1 MAATFTQP
9 HAHGR
14 LFSTSPVAKPTRKLL
29 SPFTVRMSLQ
39 ENGPSVAVVGVT
51 GAVGQEFLSVLT
63 DRDFPYRSIKMLASK
78 RSAGKQMTF
87 EGRNYTVEELTADS
101 FDGVDIAL
109 FSAGGSISKQFGPAA
124 VEKGT
129 IVVDNSSAF
138 RMVDG
143 VPLVIPEVNPQAM
156 HGIKVGMGKGA
167 LIANPNCSTIICLM
181 AATPLHQRAKVLRMV
196 VSTYQ
201 AASGAGA
208 AAMEELELQ
217 TREVLEGKPPTCNI
231 FSQQVCPFG
240 DALLSYLCSF
250 FIVFSCFTSEADEM
264 VFAGCVQ
271 YAFNL
276 FSHNAPVQ
284 PNGYN
289 EEEMKLVKETRKIWS
304 DLDVKVTATCI
315 RVPVMRAHAE
325 SVNLQFEKPLDED
338 TAREIL
344 KNAAGVVVIDDRA
357 SNHFP
362 TPLEVSN
369 KDDVAVGRIRQDLS
383 QEGNHG
389 LDIFVCGDQIRKGAA
404 LNAIQIAEMLL

>member
-1 MAATFTQP
+1 MASLAHPGSQTHLFTKLSHQP
-9 HAHGR
+9 
-14 LFSTSPVAKPTRKLL
+14 KK
-29 SPFTVRMSLQ
+29 FTPPSRIRMSLQ
-39 ENGPSVAVVGVT
+39 ENAPSLAVVGVT
-51 GAVGQEFLSVLT
+51 GAVGQEFLSVLS

-78 RSAGKQMTF
+78 RSAGKQLTF
-87 EGRNYTVEELTADS
+87 QDRNYTIEELTEDS

-109 FSAGGSISKQFGPAA
+109 FSAGGSISKHFGPVA
-124 VEKGT
+124 VDKGA

-138 RMVDG
+138 RMEEG
-143 VPLVIPEVNPQAM
+143 IPLVIPEVNPEAM
-156 HGIKVGMGKGA
+156 EGIKVGMGKGA

-181 AATPLHQRAKVLRMV
+181 AATPLHKHAKVLRMV

-217 TREVLEGKPPTCNI
+217 TREMIPCVYFGKVLEGKPPTCNI
-231 FSQQVCPFG
+231 FKQ
-240 DALLSYLCSF
+240 
-250 FIVFSCFTSEADEM
+250 
-264 VFAGCVQ
+264 Q

-276 FSHNAPVQ
+276 FSHNAPILS
-284 PNGYN
+284 NGYN
-289 EEEMKLVKETRKIWS
+289 EEEMKLVKETRKIWN
-304 DLDVKVTATCI
+304 DMNVKVTATCI

-325 SVNLQFEKPLDED
+325 SINLQFQQPLDED
-338 TAREIL
+338 TAKDIL
-344 KNAAGVVVIDDRA
+344 KSAPGVVVIDDRA

-369 KDDVAVGRIRQDLS
+369 KDNVAVGRIRRDLS
-383 QEGNHG
+383 QDGNKG

>member
-1 MAATFTQP
+1 MASLSHPLKPHFLSTPKHKLQP
-9 HAHGR
+9 KK
-14 LFSTSPVAKPTRKLL
+14 LPTK
-29 SPFTVRMSLQ
+29 VRMSFQ
-39 ENGPSVAVVGVT
+39 ESGPSVAVVGVT
-51 GAVGQEFLSVLT
+51 GAVGQEFLSVLS
-63 DRDFPYRSIKMLASK
+63 DRDFPYRSLKLLASK
-78 RSAGKQMTF
+78 RSAGKSISIQDRTF
-87 EGRNYTVEELTADS
+87 TVQELTSDS
-101 FDGVDIAL
+101 FNDVDIAL
-109 FSAGGSISKQFGPAA
+109 FSAGGSISKEFGPIA
-124 VEKGT
+124 VEKGA

-143 VPLVIPEVNPQAM
+143 VPLVIPEVNPEAM
-156 HGIKVGMGKGA
+156 DGIKVGMKKGA

-181 AATPLHQRAKVLRMV
+181 AATPLHRRAKVTRMV

-208 AAMEELELQ
+208 AAMHELELQ

-231 FSQQVCPFG
+231 FKQ
-240 DALLSYLCSF
+240 
-250 FIVFSCFTSEADEM
+250 
-264 VFAGCVQ
+264 Q

-276 FSHNAPVQ
+276 FSHNAPVLE
-284 PNGYN
+284 NGYN
-289 EEEMKLVKETRKIWS
+289 EEEMKMVKETRKIWN
-304 DLDVKVTATCI
+304 DADVKVTATCI

-344 KNAAGVVVIDDRA
+344 KNAPGVIVIDDRI

-383 QEGNHG
+383 QEGNQG
-389 LDIFVCGDQIRKGAA
+389 LDIFVCGDQVRKGAA
-404 LNAIQIAEMLL
+404 LNAVQIAELLL